1 MTVFS
6 GVGASDSRTGE
17 VRVGAGT
24 TFAELLE
31 TLAAHGLTLPVVPG
45 TAHLTVGGA
54 IAADV
59 HGKNHPD
66 AGSIAR
72 HVRSFALCTPAAGEN
87 EVAEN
92 DDPELFAST
101 IRRMSLTGVITAP
114 KRRRIN

>member
-24 TFAELLE
+24 TYAELLE

-45 TAHLTVGGA
+45 PRHLTVGGA

-59 HGKNHPD
+59 HGKNHPR
-66 AGSIAR
+66 AGSLAR
-72 HVRSFALCTPAAGEN
+72 QLVSFMLCTPADGPVEVSEGER
-87 EVAEN
+87 
-92 DDPELFAST
+92 PELFRAT
-101 IRRMSLTGVITAP
+101 LGGMGLTGAIVAATLRTVP
-114 KRRRIN
+114 